1 MQYATREERHFCV
14 VGQTTKDSCPILAC
28 AMEQKIVKFSSV
40 RSSGLMLQ
48 FFARAR
54 LGQQH
59 GKERRS
65 RGLSKARATSMRKTE
80 IAHASMRSNCMS
92 ENCISLVLCKCRS
105 HIFDRKGIQRRV
117 SLRLLN
123 NCS

>member
-14 VGQTTKDSCPILAC
+14 VGQTTKDSCPIPCLRDGAKDRQVFEC
-28 AMEQKIVKFSSV
+28 AFI
-40 RSSGLMLQ
+40 RSDVAVLR
-48 FFARAR
+48 ARAR

-92 ENCISLVLCKCRS
+92 ENCISLVLCKDEEIGRYEPSCL
-105 HIFDRKGIQRRV
+105 FAWFG
-117 SLRLLN
+117 
-123 NCS
+123 

>member
-54 LGQQH
+54 AAGTTARQRE
-59 GKERRS
+59 KIERFEQGS
-65 RGLSKARATSMRKTE
+65 G
-80 IAHASMRSNCMS
+80 N
-92 ENCISLVLCKCRS
+92 
-105 HIFDRKGIQRRV
+105 FDAQD
-117 SLRLLN
+117 
-123 NCS
+123 